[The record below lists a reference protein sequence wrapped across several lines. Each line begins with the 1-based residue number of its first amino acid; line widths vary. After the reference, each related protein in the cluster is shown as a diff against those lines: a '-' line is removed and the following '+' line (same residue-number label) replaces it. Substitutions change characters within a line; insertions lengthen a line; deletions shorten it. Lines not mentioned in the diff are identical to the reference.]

1 MIFLQI
7 ANKPCSMVSGA
18 RRSSADDNLCSLLFC
33 ICEKSARYPR
43 IRLMLSFICW
53 KYNVRSFTFSKLNC
67 WKPGWKIEPLNYS
80 FLLKI
85 GVACLCNNST
95 ALSVTQRAMKESRR
109 QSKSDHFYN
118 FQVYPKDS
126 WIFLRQVMSRFK
138 LIFAGK
144 TWISKNRE
152 RKLTVGKYLMQ
163 MLIFGEIDSRKM
175 LYLKG
180 FESFRKTL
188 VLNQSLFSQ

>member
-1 MIFLQI
+1 
-7 ANKPCSMVSGA
+7 
-18 RRSSADDNLCSLLFC
+18 
-33 ICEKSARYPR
+33 
-43 IRLMLSFICW
+43 
-53 KYNVRSFTFSKLNC
+53 
-67 WKPGWKIEPLNYS
+67 
-80 FLLKI
+80 
-85 GVACLCNNST
+85 
-95 ALSVTQRAMKESRR
+95 
-109 QSKSDHFYN
+109 
-118 FQVYPKDS
+118 
-126 WIFLRQVMSRFK
+126 MSRFK